1 MMRTRKLT
9 AVTIVILFALLLSVV
24 LPTSVL
30 ADDSTPPAV
39 ETSVAPPPTDEPV
52 VTEATSEPPAA
63 TEAPTQVPETEL
75 TASLEE
81 GLPTEVPATE
91 IAATE
96 APASDKPDEPDM
108 NLVEIV
114 QVAAEQDITLAD
126 ASGDPLVMG
135 TTEAAETLADGDP
148 WFTRGGITYRFF
160 PSGSG
165 GCSAYAGDP
174 TVVCTEFRLPY
185 RMPWT
190 M

>member
-1 MMRTRKLT
+1 M
-9 AVTIVILFALLLSVV
+9 
-24 LPTSVL
+24 L

-135 TTEAAETLADGDP
+135 TTEAAETFG
-148 WFTRGGITYRFF
+148 
-160 PSGSG
+160 
-165 GCSAYAGDP
+165 
-174 TVVCTEFRLPY
+174 
-185 RMPWT
+185 
-190 M
+190 